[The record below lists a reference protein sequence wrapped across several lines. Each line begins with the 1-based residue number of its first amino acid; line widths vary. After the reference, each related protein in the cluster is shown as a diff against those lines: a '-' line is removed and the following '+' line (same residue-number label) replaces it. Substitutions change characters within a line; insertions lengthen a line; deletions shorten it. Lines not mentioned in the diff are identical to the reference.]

1 MKRIN
6 LCVTDEEVAM
16 LQAVA
21 EWQETIVSGSKPLI
35 TAVAA
40 HCYRAGLKDA
50 YAKAGG
56 EKVKKNGKKPV
67 KR

>member
-21 EWQETIVSGSKPLI
+21 DWQETIVSGSKPLI

-40 HCYRAGLKDA
+40 NCYRSGLKEA
-50 YAKAGG
+50 FAKTGS
-56 EKVKKNGKKPV
+56 KNRKKSVRKPV
-67 KR
+67 KK